1 MGKPMENP
9 IERDVLDELYTTQKL
24 SAAKI
29 AAIYKV
35 KPQQIYYLLGK
46 YGIPRRSLTQMNTTY
61 EVY

>member
-1 MGKPMENP
+1 MGKPIENP

-35 KPQQIYYLLGK
+35 KPQQEKHLQSDGQFSFVSPK
-46 YGIPRRSLTQMNTTY
+46 NPK
-61 EVY
+61 